1 MNAYGLLLV
10 VIMKI
15 KTEKSLPLEK
25 FNISECK
32 NITSIDMT
40 IKNGIISEVN
50 SSIFVKMLH
59 HRLLT

>member
-25 FNISECK
+25 FNKSECR

-40 IKNGIISEVN
+40 IKKWNNIRGQFFYFCKN
-50 SSIFVKMLH
+50 APP
-59 HRLLT
+59 

>member
-32 NITSIDMT
+32 NITTDMT